1 MQTASGSKQGSRE
14 KGRDREAREKGH
26 GHAAQ
31 QDDMRTERSSCPCAP
46 RAPCAAPPDA
56 CPMPSDAWLL
66 QRGAL
71 THQVLICTSTT
82 ESSAQSDSR
91 SAHVPCM
98 PMSTSHADGPNGTTL
113 RASSIR
119 SSSRRGRS
127 SSTHGR
133 CSKRI
138 APCDC
143 SLRRTASHSVQSS
156 AVDDDAC
163 STISARLAWL
173 CSRPFALHCTHSIV
187 ATS

>member
-1 MQTASGSKQGSRE
+1 MKQTASGCRE

-98 PMSTSHADGPNGTTL
+98 PMPMSTSHADGPNGTTL

-133 CSKRI
+133 CSERI
-138 APCDC
+138 APCGC
-143 SLRRTASHSVQSS
+143 SLCRTRR
-156 AVDDDAC
+156 
-163 STISARLAWL
+163 IL
-173 CSRPFALHCTHSIV
+173 CSRVPWTTMLARPSVRALHGSARVPLRYTARIRLSQQV
-187 ATS
+187 N